1 MRSIEHFQEQ
11 IAIIFHEAMSI
22 PSFTNTET
30 EREIEDY
37 LEQRIG
43 SVPYFKSHPQ
53 HFGRYP
59 LPNDHLHRSVNWALV
74 DKGKKKTV
82 ILFHHHDTVDL
93 EDYGPLA
100 PIALDS

>member
-1 MRSIEHFQEQ
+1 MKSIEDFQEQ
-11 IAIIFHEAMSI
+11 IATIFQEAMAI

-30 EREIEDY
+30 EREMEDY
-37 LEQRIG
+37 LDRRIG
-43 SVPYFKSHPQ
+43 AIPYFKSHPH

-82 ILFHHHDTVDL
+82 ILFTTM
-93 EDYGPLA
+93 
-100 PIALDS
+100 IR